1 MVFFV
6 FLTRLSPHFSL
17 SLSLQNHPPASP
29 SNFSLHLHLL
39 PPQPILPSAALG
51 LESIPIPALDN
62 AVAASTS
69 SSSSSSTT
77 TPLTG
82 QAAKLADAD
91 AAFESSE
98 LLRTLKERTAAN
110 AEANRRAIA
119 DKYCLRQSELGVGDC
134 AGLRLIPGATKSGK
148 QKTPK
153 LLAKLI
159 GKEEAI
165 DAYNNSEAND
175 AALAAVEKMRKNA
188 AP

>member
-1 MVFFV
+1 MS
-6 FLTRLSPHFSL
+6 R
-17 SLSLQNHPPASP
+17 
-29 SNFSLHLHLL
+29 
-39 PPQPILPSAALG
+39 
-51 LESIPIPALDN
+51 
-62 AVAASTS
+62 
-69 SSSSSSTT
+69 
-77 TPLTG
+77 

-110 AEANRRAIA
+110 SDANRKAIT

-165 DAYNNSEAND
+165 EAYNNNDTND
-175 AALAAVEKMRKNA
+175 AAIAAVEKMRKNA